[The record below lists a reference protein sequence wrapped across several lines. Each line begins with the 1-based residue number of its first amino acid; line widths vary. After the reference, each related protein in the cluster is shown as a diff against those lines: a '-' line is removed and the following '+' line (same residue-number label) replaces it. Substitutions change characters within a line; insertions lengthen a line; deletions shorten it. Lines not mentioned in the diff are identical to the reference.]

1 MAPSLNAL
9 LDFLKSASVSP
20 SSRPGF
26 ARVLQVSHSFLSP
39 TNLSILH
46 RNNNDDDDDDDNEQK
61 NASSSLS
68 TPKPIVRYRGQHESS
83 LSLGLLFAIMDE
95 MTTNATFLHGCPTPP
110 GASIHIR
117 LELASSRRRQQ
128 YNHHPNQQQQ
138 QQQQQQWSL
147 LPNNN
152 NNNNSNSNNTNEFV
166 MDSSVI
172 KSGKTL
178 CFSDC
183 KIWDATDNNRMI
195 AFGSQVKYLPT
206 GSWVMDTLF
215 TSPLLWN
222 LFVQTYVRRTDPPAD
237 PPPPHL
243 VGSAHDHLV
252 PESQSIGRATF
263 RTTPYLTNPFGAL
276 HVRTLYIYVLEIRRG
291 LNQMTQYTVL

>member
-1 MAPSLNAL
+1 MAAPSSLNAL
-9 LDFLKSASVSP
+9 LDFLKSASLHP

-39 TNLSILH
+39 TNLSIIH
-46 RNNNDDDDDDDNEQK
+46 RNNNNDDDDDNEPK
-61 NASSSLS
+61 NASSLK
-68 TPKPIVRYRGQHESS
+68 TPKPIVRYRGKHES

-117 LELASSRRRQQ
+117 LELASSCRQAQ
-128 YNHHPNQQQQ
+128 YHPS
-138 QQQQQQWSL
+138 QQQQWSL
-147 LPNNN
+147 LPNN
-152 NNNNSNSNNTNEFV
+152 NNTNEFV

-183 KIWDATDNNRMI
+183 KICDATDNNRMI

-206 GSWVMDTLF
+206 GSWAMDTLF
-215 TSPLLWN
+215 TSPFIWN
-222 LFVQTYVRRTDPPAD
+222 LFVHAYVRPRTDPPAYD
-237 PPPPHL
+237 PPPPHQQE
-243 VGSAHDHLV
+243 VGSVHDHLV
-252 PESQSIGRATF
+252 PESQTIGRATF
-263 RTTPYLTNPFGAL
+263 RTTPYLTNPFGVL
-276 HVRTLYIYVLEIRRG
+276 HVRTLYIYVLGKKAWSQSDDTI
-291 LNQMTQYTVL
+291 